1 MLRLL
6 STLSTLLI
14 ALVLFASCQR
24 QQAFYQRSAT
34 TQYAQQTTQAPVA
47 TLVGTSDAVVI
58 SAESVPESAPA
69 LEAIRQVRQQL
80 GDAVASNRAGLVDN
94 KVLAKRMVR
103 AEKLLAAAEQNMATG
118 QVAAKKLTLVQRVML
133 KKLDTKIR
141 KQLAPEE
148 AQVMNRSTKTG
159 LILIVAGLL
168 AQFIPVVNILGIIAI
183 LAGLV
188 FLLIGITK
196 S

>member
-1 MLRLL
+1 
-6 STLSTLLI
+6 
-14 ALVLFASCQR
+14 
-24 QQAFYQRSAT
+24 
-34 TQYAQQTTQAPVA
+34 
-47 TLVGTSDAVVI
+47 
-58 SAESVPESAPA
+58 
-69 LEAIRQVRQQL
+69 
-80 GDAVASNRAGLVDN
+80 
-94 KVLAKRMVR
+94 MVR
-103 AEKLLAAAEQNMATG
+103 AEKLLATAEQNMATG

-148 AQVMNRSTKTG
+148 AQLMNRSTKTG

>member
-1 MLRLL
+1 ME
-6 STLSTLLI
+6 T
-14 ALVLFASCQR
+14 
-24 QQAFYQRSAT
+24 
-34 TQYAQQTTQAPVA
+34 
-47 TLVGTSDAVVI
+47 
-58 SAESVPESAPA
+58 
-69 LEAIRQVRQQL
+69 IRQVRQQL

-103 AEKLLAAAEQNMATG
+103 AEKLLATAEQNMATG
-118 QVAAKKLTLVQRVML
+118 QVAAKKLTLVQWVML

-148 AQVMNRSTKTG
+148 AQLMNRSTKTG